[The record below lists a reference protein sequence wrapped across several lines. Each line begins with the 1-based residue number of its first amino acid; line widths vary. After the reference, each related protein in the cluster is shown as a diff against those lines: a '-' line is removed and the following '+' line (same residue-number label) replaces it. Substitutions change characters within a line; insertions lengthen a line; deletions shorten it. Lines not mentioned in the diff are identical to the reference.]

1 MLSDANAYCLGA
13 VVLTC
18 KMFQL
23 VLAAVARGIHD
34 RRAYLKCD
42 RIFARIAE
50 TQKLRKFMCERT

>member
-1 MLSDANAYCLGA
+1 MLSSAEAYCLGA

-23 VLAAVARGIHD
+23 VLAAVAQAIHD
-34 RRAYLKCD
+34 RRAYLKRY

-50 TQKLRKFMCERT
+50 TQKLRNFMCERT